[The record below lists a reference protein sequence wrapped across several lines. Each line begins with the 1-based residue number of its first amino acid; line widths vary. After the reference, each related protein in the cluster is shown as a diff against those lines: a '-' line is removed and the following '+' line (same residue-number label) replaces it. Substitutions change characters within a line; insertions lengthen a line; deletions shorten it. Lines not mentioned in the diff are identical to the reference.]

1 MTIGDNSKAGK
12 PSLHRLTRRND
23 VMVIV
28 IVIERA
34 GVVWA
39 ETDDWLNKRGRWL
52 KIFGVAVR
60 VD

>member
-12 PSLHRLTRRND
+12 PSVHRLTRRND

-28 IVIERA
+28 IERV

-39 ETDDWLNKRGRWL
+39 ETDVWLNKRGRWL
-52 KIFGVAVR
+52 KIFGVAAR